1 MWLGLW
7 VGMLAGD
14 HRTREATMRQPSVFV
29 RELRPQEGAQLKRIS
44 RTATQF
50 ARRQRAQIL
59 LASAS
64 GMSASQI
71 AQVVRTDQNQ
81 VRRVIHEFNTLGME
95 SLRPFVAGGRPR
107 MIDQPTR
114 DRVVAIALACPRH
127 YGEPLNRWSLRRLR
141 RYLLR
146 RRIVRQLSVEGLRQ
160 ILHGAGVTFKRT
172 RTWKTSPDPDYQA
185 KASRILRLYRAA
197 ESGRAARHGVV
208 VACLDEC
215 GPLSL
220 RPWPGSAWAPA
231 GRPWRTRATYHR
243 TGGVRYLLASYDVG
257 ADRLAGRL
265 VNHKDGPTTLAA
277 LKRLRARYPAQ
288 VGIFVVVDNLSAHFT
303 PQIRAWAADHR
314 VRLVPTPT
322 YASYLNRIECHFWAF
337 VEFVI
342 RGSDYANHDQL
353 AQATRQYLR
362 QRNSAHRDSRIRI
375 LENRRKVA

>member
-1 MWLGLW
+1 
-7 VGMLAGD
+7 
-14 HRTREATMRQPSVFV
+14 MRQPSVFV
-29 RELRPQEGAQLKRIS
+29 RQLRPQEGAQLKRIA

-64 GMSASQI
+64 GMSARQI
-71 AQVVRTDQNQ
+71 AQVVRSDENQ

-95 SLRPFVAGGRPR
+95 SLRPFVGGGRPR
-107 MIDQPTR
+107 VIDQPTR
-114 DRVVAIALACPRH
+114 DRVVAIALACPRT
-127 YGEPLNRWSLRRLR
+127 YGIPLNRWSLRRLR

-160 ILHGAGVTFKRT
+160 ILRAAGVTWQRT
-172 RTWKTSPDPDYQA
+172 RTWKTSPDPDYEA
-185 KASRILRLYRAA
+185 KARRVLRLYRAA
-197 ESGRAARHGVV
+197 EAGRLARHGCVV
-208 VACLDEC
+208 VCLDEC

-243 TGGVRYLLASYDVG
+243 PHGVRYLLANYDVG
-257 ADRLAGRL
+257 ADRLAGYL
-265 VNHKDGPTTLAA
+265 IEHKDGPTVLAA
-277 LKRLRARYPAQ
+277 LERIRGRYPAQ
-288 VGIFVVVDNLSAHFT
+288 VGIFVVMDNLSAHFT
-303 PQIRAWAADHR
+303 PQIRAWAQANQ

-322 YASYLNRIECHFWAF
+322 YASYLNRIECHFWAY

-342 RGSDYANHDQL
+342 RGSDYASHDQL
-353 AQATRQYLR
+353 AQATRWYLR
-362 QRNSAHRDSRIRI
+362 HRNSAHRDSRIQI